1 MLKCHE
7 PHDRASQSSEPRKGH
22 FSPKYGLKALEKRG
36 LAEEELG
43 TELKLAEI
51 SAALL
56 HHKEHIVVRIIPLSP
71 PCRIHLMTKKGKIWE
86 VHETKDS
93 KQNPS
98 VLQEQNPLLTLSSQQ
113 QQML

>member
-1 MLKCHE
+1 M
-7 PHDRASQSSEPRKGH
+7 
-22 FSPKYGLKALEKRG
+22 
-36 LAEEELG
+36 AEEELG

-56 HHKEHIVVRIIPLSP
+56 HHEEHIVVRIIPLSP
-71 PCRIHLMTKKGKIWE
+71 PCRTHLMTKKRKIWE

-98 VLQEQNPLLTLSSQQ
+98 VLQEQNPLLTLSSQK